1 MGPHE
6 NATRHGERQAA
17 RAGRNERKRSSRRP
31 RTRRCLL
38 KGCEQRFR
46 PRHARQ
52 RYCSDGCREAKRQ
65 WSEWKARQKYR
76 GTAACKLKRN
86 EQSRRYRERV
96 RERKPPEKEVI
107 PEAARVIT
115 KKFFR
120 RLLPPARLLRM
131 LRALAAIPTATV
143 LLAGVPAC
151 DGARLGTRAALAQEV
166 RQAPPPSWKATP
178 RAAGVRTRLTCEM
191 SLPY

>member
-6 NATRHGERQAA
+6 NPTRHGERQAA
-17 RAGRNERKRSSRRP
+17 RARKRSSRRP
-31 RTRRCLL
+31 RTRGCLL

-46 PRHARQ
+46 PRYARQ
-52 RYCSDGCREAKRQ
+52 RYCSEGCREAARQ

-76 GTAACKLKRN
+76 VTAACKQKRS

-96 RERKPPEKEVI
+96 KGRKPPEKAVV

-120 RLLPPARLLRM
+120 WLLQPARLLRM
-131 LRALAAIPTATV
+131 LRAQAAIAAATV
-143 LLAGVPAC
+143 LRAGVPAC
-151 DGARLGTRAALAQEV
+151 DGARLGTRTALAQEA
-166 RQAPPPSWKATP
+166 R
-178 RAAGVRTRLTCEM
+178 
-191 SLPY
+191 

>member
-1 MGPHE
+1 MDPHE
-6 NATRHGERQAA
+6 NPTRHGERQAA
-17 RAGRNERKRSSRRP
+17 RGRKRPSRRP

-52 RYCSDGCREAKRQ
+52 RYCSDGCREAKRP

-76 GTAACKLKRN
+76 GTAACKQKRN

-96 RERKPPEKEVI
+96 KNRKPPEKEAV
-107 PEAARVIT
+107 PEAARVIP
-115 KKFFR
+115 KKCFR
-120 RLLPPARLLRM
+120 RLLQPARLLRV
-131 LRALAAIPTATV
+131 LRALAAIAAATV
-143 LLAGVPAC
+143 LLTGVPAC
-151 DGARLGTRAALAQEV
+151 DGARLGTRAALAKGA
-166 RQAPPPSWKATP
+166 RQAPSLSWKVAP
-178 RAAGVRTRLTCEM
+178 RAAAVTARLTRQM

>member
-6 NATRHGERQAA
+6 NLTSPAEKQAGGGSHRPTRRP
-17 RAGRNERKRSSRRP
+17 RP

-52 RYCSDGCREAKRQ
+52 RYCSDDCRKAART
-65 WSEWKARQKYR
+65 WSEWKAQQKYR
-76 GTAACKLKRN
+76 VTGACKQKRN
-86 EQSRRYRERV
+86 AQSRRYRERV
-96 RERKPPEKEVI
+96 KERKPPEKEAV
-107 PEAARVIT
+107 PEAARVIP

-120 RLLPPARLLRM
+120 RLLRPSRLLRM
-131 LRALAAIPTATV
+131 LRALAAIATATV

-151 DGARLGTRAALAQEV
+151 HGACLGTRAALAQEV
-166 RQAPPPSWKATP
+166 RQASSSSWKVAPPTAAVRAHLTP
-178 RAAGVRTRLTCEM
+178 R
-191 SLPY
+191 

>member
-6 NATRHGERQAA
+6 NPTRHDERQASH
-17 RAGRNERKRSSRRP
+17 GRKRRSRRP
-31 RTRRCLL
+31 RTRGCLL
-38 KGCEQRFR
+38 KGCPQRFR

-52 RYCSDGCREAKRQ
+52 RYCSEGCREAART
-65 WSEWKARQKYR
+65 WSEWKAQQKYR
-76 GTAACKLKRN
+76 ITAACKQKRN

-96 RERKPPEKEVI
+96 KERKPPEKEAV

-120 RLLPPARLLRM
+120 RRLQPARLLRM
-131 LRALAAIPTATV
+131 LRVFAAITAAAV

-166 RQAPPPSWKATP
+166 CQGPSSSWKVAP
-178 RAAGVRTRLTCEM
+178 RAAAVSTRLTCEM

>member
-1 MGPHE
+1 MGPNE
-6 NATRHGERQAA
+6 NPTRHGETQAA
-17 RAGRNERKRSSRRP
+17 HARKRPSRRP

-38 KGCEQRFR
+38 KGCAQRFR

-76 GTAACKLKRN
+76 GTAACKQKRN

-96 RERKPPEKEVI
+96 KDRKPPEKAAV

-120 RLLPPARLLRM
+120 RLLRPSRLLRM
-131 LRALAAIPTATV
+131 LRALAAIATATV

-151 DGARLGTRAALAQEV
+151 DGARLGTRAALAQEI
-166 RQAPPPSWKATP
+166 RHAAAPSWKVAPRRAAVRAHLTP
-178 RAAGVRTRLTCEM
+178 R
-191 SLPY
+191 

>member
-1 MGPHE
+1 MGPNE
-6 NATRHGERQAA
+6 NPTRHEERQAA
-17 RAGRNERKRSSRRP
+17 HGRKRPSRRP

-38 KGCEQRFR
+38 KGCAQRFR

-52 RYCSDGCREAKRQ
+52 RYCSDGCRKAART

-76 GTAACKLKRN
+76 LKAACKQKRN

-96 RERKPPEKEVI
+96 KERKPPEKEAVA
-107 PEAARVIT
+107 EDARVIP

-120 RLLPPARLLRM
+120 RLLRPAWLLRM
-131 LRALAAIPTATV
+131 LRALAAIATATV

-151 DGARLGTRAALAQEV
+151 DGARLGTRAALAQEA
-166 RQAPPPSWKATP
+166 RQAPSSSWKVAP
-178 RAAGVRTRLTCEM
+178 RRAAVRAHLTREM

>member
-6 NATRHGERQAA
+6 NPTRPGKRQAA
-17 RAGRNERKRSSRRP
+17 RARKRPSGRP

-38 KGCEQRFR
+38 KGCAQRFR

-76 GTAACKLKRN
+76 GTAACKHKRN

-96 RERKPPEKEVI
+96 KRRKPPEKEVV
-107 PEAARVIT
+107 PEVARVIP

-120 RLLPPARLLRM
+120 SCRRPARLLRM
-131 LRALAAIPTATV
+131 LRALAAIATATV
-143 LLAGVPAC
+143 LLTGVPAC
-151 DGARLGTRAALAQEV
+151 DGACLGARAALAKET
-166 RQAPPPSWKATP
+166 RQAPSLSWKVAP
-178 RAAGVRTRLTCEM
+178 RTAAVSARITREM

>member
-1 MGPHE
+1 MGPNE
-6 NATRHGERQAA
+6 NPTRYGEGQAA
-17 RAGRNERKRSSRRP
+17 RAGKRPSRGP

-38 KGCEQRFR
+38 KGCAERFR

-52 RYCSDGCREAKRQ
+52 RYCSDGCRKAARQ

-76 GTAACKLKRN
+76 VKAACKQKRN

-96 RERKPPEKEVI
+96 KERKPAEKEVI
-107 PEAARVIT
+107 PEAARVIP

-131 LRALAAIPTATV
+131 LRALAAIAAATV
-143 LLAGVPAC
+143 LLTGVPAC
-151 DGARLGTRAALAQEV
+151 DGARLGTRAALAQEA
-166 RQAPPPSWKATP
+166 RRAAAPFWKAAPGTTAVRAYLTP
-178 RAAGVRTRLTCEM
+178 G
-191 SLPY
+191 

>member
-6 NATRHGERQAA
+6 NPTRHDERQAA
-17 RAGRNERKRSSRRP
+17 RARKRSSRRP
-31 RTRRCLL
+31 RTRGCLL

-52 RYCSDGCREAKRQ
+52 RYCSDGCREAART
-65 WSEWKARQKYR
+65 WSEWKAQQKNR
-76 GTAACKLKRN
+76 VTAACKQKRS

-96 RERKPPEKEVI
+96 KDRKPSEKEAV
-107 PEAARVIT
+107 PEAARVIP

-120 RLLPPARLLRM
+120 RLLQPARLLRM
-131 LRALAAIPTATV
+131 LRALAAIATATV

-151 DGARLGTRAALAQEV
+151 DGACLGTRAALAQEV
-166 RQAPPPSWKATP
+166 RQASPSSWKVAP
-178 RAAGVRTRLTCEM
+178 RAAAVNARLTREM

>member
-1 MGPHE
+1 MGPNE
-6 NATRHGERQAA
+6 NPTRHGERQAA
-17 RAGRNERKRSSRRP
+17 QGRKRPSRRP

-38 KGCEQRFR
+38 KGCTQRFR

-52 RYCSDGCREAKRQ
+52 RYCSDGCRQAART

-76 GTAACKLKRN
+76 VKAACKRKRS

-96 RERKPPEKEVI
+96 KERKPPEKEVI
-107 PEAARVIT
+107 PEAARVIP

-120 RLLPPARLLRM
+120 SCLQPAGLLRM
-131 LRALAAIPTATV
+131 LRALAPIATATV

-151 DGARLGTRAALAQEV
+151 DGARLGTRAALAQEA
-166 RQAPPPSWKATP
+166 RQAPSSFWKVAP
-178 RAAGVRTRLTCEM
+178 RTVAVSAHLTREM

>member
-6 NATRHGERQAA
+6 NPTRHSERQAS
-17 RAGRNERKRSSRRP
+17 RGRNGRKRPSRRP

-65 WSEWKARQKYR
+65 WSEWKAQQKYR
-76 GTAACKLKRN
+76 VTAACKQKRS

-96 RERKPPEKEVI
+96 KDRKPPEKEAV

-120 RLLPPARLLRM
+120 RLLQPARLLRM
-131 LRALAAIPTATV
+131 LRALAAIATATV

-151 DGARLGTRAALAQEV
+151 DGACLGTRAALALEV
-166 RQAPPPSWKATP
+166 RQSSPSSWKVAP
-178 RAAGVRTRLTCEM
+178 RAAAVRAHLT
-191 SLPY
+191 PR

>member
-1 MGPHE
+1 MGPNE
-6 NATRHGERQAA
+6 NPTRQDERQAA
-17 RAGRNERKRSSRRP
+17 HGRKRPSRRP

-38 KGCEQRFR
+38 KGCAQRFR

-52 RYCSDGCREAKRQ
+52 RYCSDGCRQAART

-76 GTAACKLKRN
+76 LKAACKQKRN

-96 RERKPPEKEVI
+96 KERKPPEKEVI
-107 PEAARVIT
+107 PEAARVIP

-120 RLLPPARLLRM
+120 SCLQPARMLRM
-131 LRALAAIPTATV
+131 LRALAAIATATV

-166 RQAPPPSWKATP
+166 RQAARPSWKVAP
-178 RAAGVRTRLTCEM
+178 RTAAVRAHLNSEM